1 MSAAED
7 PDGHEHVGNE
17 YVTYNRRKE
26 RRPRLDFPHFPP
38 NSEEEEETHR
48 EAEIRVECEAE
59 RETKRMLGDRYERP
73 EGSGKSPMELEAAF
87 M

>member
-17 YVTYNRRKE
+17 YVTYNRHKE

-38 NSEEEEETHR
+38 NSEEEEEHIEKQR
-48 EAEIRVECEAE
+48 
-59 RETKRMLGDRYERP
+59 
-73 EGSGKSPMELEAAF
+73 
-87 M
+87 